1 MKRSEIV
8 KTRIKNNLYLFNVTI
23 NEFIDCEDITL
34 ITFSCQTHIQ
44 NQFELR
50 KQITQT
56 LSYCYPRNKITINS
70 IRDFSISNNGFV
82 EKYKRINVIIK

>member
-1 MKRSEIV
+1 MKRSDIV

-23 NEFIDCEDITL
+23 NEFIDCDDISM

-50 KQITQT
+50 EQITQT
-56 LSYCYPRNKITINS
+56 LSYCYPRNKIKINS
-70 IRDFSISNNGFV
+70 IRDFSISNNGQV